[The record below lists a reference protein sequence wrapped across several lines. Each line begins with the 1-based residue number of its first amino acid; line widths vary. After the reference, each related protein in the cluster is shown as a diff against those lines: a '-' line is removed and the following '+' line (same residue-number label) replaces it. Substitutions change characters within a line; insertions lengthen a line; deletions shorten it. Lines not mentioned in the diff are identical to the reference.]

1 MASIN
6 EVKIKNFKI
15 LKNVSVKLS
24 NLTLLT
30 GTNSSGKSTFIQA
43 LLLIAQNKQ
52 LISLLS
58 TLNMIR
64 RNIKGE
70 DSAASIEERFLSGFG
85 SRAINVNGNLLKLGD
100 VKDVFHQDSYKED
113 IEFKFISDI
122 ENIVFNIES
131 GTLNLSID
139 VLDSKESMSFSGFPE
154 YLHLLQYLHTN
165 RIQPQNTYD
174 LSSTVV
180 NNGFLGV
187 HGEFTAHYLDENRHK
202 DLHLNVLMHPDA
214 TTSQLL
220 ENVSLWLGEI
230 SKGVAVKAKKYAEI
244 QKASLS
250 FQYTYGDTTSNEYSP
265 LNVGFGLTYVL
276 PIIVALLKAKPKELI
291 IIENPES
298 HLHPQGQ
305 AKIAKLCALAAE
317 AGVQLIIESHSDHF
331 LNALRVATKQGLIK
345 PEHSQIHYF
354 SKNHE
359 QLAAEVHSLSI
370 DAEGRINEDWPDGFF
385 DEYGK
390 QLDELL
396 W

>member
-1 MASIN
+1 MTSISK
-6 EVKIKNFKI
+6 VKIKNFKI
-15 LKNVSVKLS
+15 LKDVSVKLS
-24 NLTLLT
+24 KLTLLT

-64 RNIKGE
+64 KNGE
-70 DSAASIEERFLSGFG
+70 GEASAASIEEQFLSGFG
-85 SRAINVNGNLLKLGD
+85 GRAININGSLLNLGNA
-100 VKDVFHQDSYKED
+100 KDIFHQDSFQQD
-113 IEFKFISDI
+113 IEFEFSSDI
-122 ENIVFNIES
+122 DCIKFNIES
-131 GTLNLSID
+131 ENLK
-139 VLDSKESMSFSGFPE
+139 LSMETVEVKQRNERLFWSGFPGDLE
-154 YLHLLQYLHTN
+154 YLHTN
-165 RIQPQNTYD
+165 RIHPQNTYD
-174 LSSTVV
+174 LSNSVV
-180 NNGFLGV
+180 KNGFLGV

-202 DLHLNVLMHPDA
+202 ELHLNVLMHPDA